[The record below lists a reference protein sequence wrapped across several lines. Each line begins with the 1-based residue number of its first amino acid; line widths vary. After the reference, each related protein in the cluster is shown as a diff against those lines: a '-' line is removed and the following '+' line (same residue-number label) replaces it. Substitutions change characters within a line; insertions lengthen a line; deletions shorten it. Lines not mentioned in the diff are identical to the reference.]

1 MTLPGHIRF
10 FLPGLALCFNTLY
23 GQSPKRETFLTGGIN
38 VGIIGWSPS
47 RLSGRDADHFKRTA
61 NSGIGLVRN
70 NEGKR
75 RPRIIA
81 NTSIGLHAGF
91 MWKDKNRVNL
101 NGLQLE
107 FQSNK
112 ACYSFDAPFQYTYK
126 GDTLVKWVDADNYFK
141 YSLSLLRTWDLSGSY
156 QNEYAFWYTKLSFG
170 QTFHHT
176 SFGDRYDMQ
185 EDWTENGTGMRQSVV
200 SLSETSFMISP
211 EIGRRFLLAN
221 DNLLDVGIVYHQPFT
236 NTRVIE
242 YEFFKQGNSLGK
254 SRITYFGS
262 TVMCNVSYTF
272 VHKLRR
278 NKPLPESEP
287 QSEYAAKLD
296 SVERSVSFNQRKL
309 NGRRY
314 KVQETIAVTNSMLT
328 LLVWDKNRVD
338 GDEIS
343 LYLNG
348 ELVLENYTVSK
359 TKKSLVVSLQPGSNI
374 LVMEAL
380 NLGRVP
386 PNTAA
391 ISIDDGVKKKI
402 VTLVSDLKQSGA
414 LEIIYEP

>member
-1 MTLPGHIRF
+1 MTLHSHIRF
-10 FLPGLALCFNTLY
+10 FLPALVLCFSNLY
-23 GQSPKRETFLTGGIN
+23 GQSPKSEAFLTGGLNI
-38 VGIIGWSPS
+38 GIIGWSPS

-61 NSGIGLVRN
+61 NLGIGIVRN
-70 NEGKR
+70 NEGKK

-91 MWKDKNRVNL
+91 MWKDKRSANL
-101 NGLQLE
+101 NALQLE

-126 GDTLVKWVDADNYFK
+126 GDTVVKWVDADNYFK
-141 YSLSLLRTWDLSGSY
+141 YSLSLLRTWDFSHGY
-156 QNEYAFWYTKLSFG
+156 EYDFWYTKLSFG

-221 DNLLDVGIVYHQPFT
+221 DNLLDLGIVYHQPFS
-236 NTRVIE
+236 NSRVIE
-242 YEFFKQGNSLGK
+242 YEFFRQGNSLGK

-262 TVMCNVSYTF
+262 TIMLNVSYTF

-278 NKPLPESEP
+278 DKPLPESEP
-287 QSEYAAKLD
+287 ENEYATKLD
-296 SVERSVSFNQRKL
+296 SVERSVAFNQRRL

-314 KVQETIAVTNSMLT
+314 KVQETVSVTHPTVT

-348 ELVLENYTVSK
+348 APVLENYTVSK
-359 TKKSLVVSLQPGSNI
+359 TKKPVTLSLQPGSNI

-391 ISIDDGVKKKI
+391 ISIDDGIKKKI